1 MADITRE
8 KSQAK
13 QAASKAAKSAAAEYT
28 LYIMRHGK
36 AARGGPPYTDDAK
49 RPLTAQGIKDL
60 QTISKGLVRLGVT
73 LDWIVS
79 SPLVRAKETA
89 QIVAESFTPK
99 LPVEFTEALSP
110 GGTPEALLAFLGK
123 QSARTSTLLVGHE
136 PGLSELAC
144 RLIGANRGAGLAFK
158 KGGCCLITFPDV
170 PQISCGHLLW
180 WLTPRVLRKM
190 A

>member
-1 MADITRE
+1 MPDTTRE
-8 KSQAK
+8 KSPTKQSPPKTAK
-13 QAASKAAKSAAAEYT
+13 TPAEYN
-28 LYIMRHGK
+28 LYILRHGK
-36 AARGGPPYTDDAK
+36 AVRGGPPYTDDAK

-60 QTISKGLVRLGVT
+60 QKISKGMIRAGVE

-99 LPVEFTEALSP
+99 VPVEFAEALAP
-110 GGTPEALLAFLGK
+110 GGTAEALLAFLGK
-123 QSARTSTLLVGHE
+123 QPARASTLLVGHE

-144 RLIGANRGAGLAFK
+144 RLIGANLNAGLAFK

-180 WLTPRVLRKM
+180 WLTPRLLRKL